1 MADFRVAGAGANIA
15 SRFDS
20 ALSQRL
26 RDGVVSE
33 QDMKSAAQIFA
44 NLLKNPPMPNQWG
57 QTNQYAAQRWNEQ
70 AKAAASLFG
79 LVDQAYRNQSP
90 HETRRETRK
99 DAGLSYTPRPQQNAG
114 WGAPRWGTNQV
125 VSPPQTDAQTLKKE
139 RNVAIGIAIF
149 AGLAAIAANNAAHK

>member
-1 MADFRVAGAGANIA
+1 MADFRVAGTGANIA

-26 RDGVVSE
+26 RDGVVSD
-33 QDMKSAAQIFA
+33 QDIKSAAQIFA

-70 AKAAASLFG
+70 AQAAASLFG
-79 LVDQAYRNQSP
+79 MVDQAYRNQSP

-99 DAGLSYTPRPQQNAG
+99 DAGLPVYQARPQQNVG
-114 WGAPRWGTNQV
+114 WSAQRWGTNQV
-125 VSPPQTDAQTLKKE
+125 VSPPAQTDAQTLKKE

-149 AGLAAIAANNAAHK
+149 AGLAAIAANSK